1 MSLAIPRRGGTLAMP
16 GPTMPG
22 LRIAAIASLG
32 AGAVHAAAAG
42 VHAEH
47 PDLARIF
54 IVLAAAQ
61 LGAGVL
67 ALLRPTRVAGISWI
81 DGLQTR
87 ETAQFADTVCAGLGA
102 LAAASALAAVLIGW
116 QRDDADADAAPAA
129 PSTRTVLASAAP
141 IIAIAALTVPAMLFG
156 GTHTNAH
163 DDASAAHDH
172 GTEAA

>member
-1 MSLAIPRRGGTLAMP
+1 MSSALPRRGGSVMSP
-16 GPTMPG
+16 GPILPG
-22 LRIAAIASLG
+22 LRIAATASLG

-67 ALLRPTRVAGISWI
+67 ALLRPSRLAGWLIVAVNGFAVAGWALTRVAGISWI

-102 LAAASALAAVLIGW
+102 LAAA
-116 QRDDADADAAPAA
+116 
-129 PSTRTVLASAAP
+129 
-141 IIAIAALTVPAMLFG
+141 
-156 GTHTNAH
+156 
-163 DDASAAHDH
+163 
-172 GTEAA
+172 

>member
-67 ALLRPTRVAGISWI
+67 ALLRPSRLAGWLIVAVNGFAVAGWALTRVAGISWI

-87 ETAQFADTVCAGLGA
+87 ETAQFAD
-102 LAAASALAAVLIGW
+102 
-116 QRDDADADAAPAA
+116 
-129 PSTRTVLASAAP
+129 
-141 IIAIAALTVPAMLFG
+141 
-156 GTHTNAH
+156 
-163 DDASAAHDH
+163 
-172 GTEAA
+172 